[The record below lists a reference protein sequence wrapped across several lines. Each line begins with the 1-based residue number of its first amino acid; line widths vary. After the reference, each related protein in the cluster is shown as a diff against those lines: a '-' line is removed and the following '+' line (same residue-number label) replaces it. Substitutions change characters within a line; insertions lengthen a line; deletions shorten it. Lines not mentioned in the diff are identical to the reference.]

1 MSLPRVS
8 IGILD
13 GAEPLHKRAPRTD
26 EHGKAVTDFMML
38 IPGLRDKPR
47 IILNETMQTIHA
59 TLACFPDHVVFAEL
73 NLKLNLLWISC
84 KPAKGMRNSIA
95 CAIQDRVPGAKLV
108 SHI

>member
-1 MSLPRVS
+1 MSLPKVS
-8 IGILD
+8 INMLD
-13 GAEPLHKRAPRTD
+13 ANEPLHKRAPTHD

-47 IILNETMQTIHA
+47 LILNETMQTIHA
-59 TLACFPDHVVFAEL
+59 TLACFSDQVVFAEV

-84 KPAKGMRNSIA
+84 KPVHGVRDSIA
-95 CAIQDRVPGAKLV
+95 GAIQDRVPGAKLV